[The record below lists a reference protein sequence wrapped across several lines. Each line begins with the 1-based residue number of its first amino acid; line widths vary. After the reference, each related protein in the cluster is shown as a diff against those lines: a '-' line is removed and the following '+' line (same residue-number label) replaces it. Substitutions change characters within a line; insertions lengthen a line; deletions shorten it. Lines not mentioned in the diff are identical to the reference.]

1 MSVLDVLEVMPNR
14 VLALAELVGSEGVL
28 ARDELARR
36 IVPGVERLD
45 QFNNLLRES
54 LRLGIVVDDKA
65 AGGIRLKEDISL
77 RKLRNRE
84 RFSAACLSALVP
96 KDGETNDGNQSF
108 SRALAWFLTRPIGPS
123 LENGGEFQVALLKD
137 LEGSEIY
144 DLTNASRSNMLMY
157 WAQFLG
163 FAEWTTFDGNEFCN
177 PDPTR
182 AMAAAAKI
190 VLEKKH
196 PTAIAEFFQRLGREI
211 SVFETGR
218 VRKEIETRLKK
229 PRDGKFISKSSSLAL
244 ARLELRGAIKIEG
257 QADAPSLLM
266 VGLDDTQSAIS
277 HITLL

>member
-1 MSVLDVLEVMPNR
+1 
-14 VLALAELVGSEGVL
+14 
-28 ARDELARR
+28 
-36 IVPGVERLD
+36 
-45 QFNNLLRES
+45 
-54 LRLGIVVDDKA
+54 
-65 AGGIRLKEDISL
+65 
-77 RKLRNRE
+77 
-84 RFSAACLSALVP
+84 
-96 KDGETNDGNQSF
+96 
-108 SRALAWFLTRPIGPS
+108 
-123 LENGGEFQVALLKD
+123 
-137 LEGSEIY
+137 
-144 DLTNASRSNMLMY
+144 MLMY